1 MMKDTVNIN
10 DGNTTITFKARRIQL
25 PSNEEKLRLYVL
37 KDGEEVLILE
47 EFLSDISKKI
57 RKIINRYNY
66 KSNS

>member
-47 EFLSDISKKI
+47 EFCRIFPKRLE
-57 RKIINRYNY
+57 R
-66 KSNS
+66 